1 MAKRRIPITDGLSAV
16 DQLRI
21 GAGGA
26 AAGAT
31 GPASR
36 EGANAF
42 ANPTLTTAVRFLL
55 EDLAVRIPGN
65 SVEVRVPLFGA
76 VQCVPGPDHRRGTP
90 PNVVEMSAQTWLAL
104 ALGELTV
111 EQALADGKLL
121 ASGTRALEFAAVLPL
136 VR

>member
-1 MAKRRIPITDGLSAV
+1 VAKRRIPITDGLSAV
-16 DQLRI
+16 DALR
-21 GAGGA
+21 AGQN
-26 AAGAT
+26 
-31 GPASR
+31 R

-104 ALGELTV
+104 ALGEETV
-111 EQALADGKLL
+111 EQALTDGRLL